1 MLLFDRS
8 RRPEKGESVAQ
19 LRRGIRACDGP
30 ALLRRRRSNDRHP
43 DRRRTAKGGVVYRSG
58 RKASAEA
65 QPRWRPPCLARGAGK
80 ACLICRRR
88 QQDHAR
94 AGKAPGGR
102 RFSLSV
108 DDAIDAALE
117 GNIARFDLA
126 FGRLSASSNQAANQI
141 LGSALRQF
149 QSLQLM
155 RAAMDAD
162 GRSASASVASARPPI
177 FFTRRKLIENA
188 LVRWNADT
196 IARALAALQSAVLQ
210 IRKRSDLAEPI
221 GRQACSAI
229 AVEAA
234 RRERR

>member
-1 MLLFDRS
+1 MALPCYADEGRTIDTLIDDELQKAGLSIDLDARQALKRSLGGDRLAS
-8 RRPEKGESVAQ
+8 RGELEKLVLYAAGANKITLEQVKRLA
-19 LRRGIRACDGP
+19 GD
-30 ALLRRRRSNDRHP
+30 
-43 DRRRTAKGGVVYRSG
+43 V
-58 RKASAEA
+58 SA
-65 QPRWRPPCLARGAGK
+65 
-80 ACLICRRR
+80 
-88 QQDHAR
+88 
-94 AGKAPGGR
+94 
-102 RFSLSV
+102 LSV

-117 GNIARFDLA
+117 GNIASFDLA
-126 FGRLSASSNQAANQI
+126 FGRLCASSNQAANQI
-141 LGSALRQF
+141 LGSALRRF

-162 GRSASASVASARPPI
+162 GRSASAAVASARPPI

-221 GRQACSAI
+221 GRQALLAI